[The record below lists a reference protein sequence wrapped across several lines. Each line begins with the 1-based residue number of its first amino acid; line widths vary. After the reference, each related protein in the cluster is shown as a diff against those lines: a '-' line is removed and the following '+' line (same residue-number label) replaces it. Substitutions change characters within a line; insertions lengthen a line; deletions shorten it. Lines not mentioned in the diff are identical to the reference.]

1 MKFLTDK
8 LRTKS
13 FWVALIGALTLIIV
27 RQCNITTET
36 ISEIVEGIGGL
47 LVLLGI
53 VASPP
58 GKSGESDPTAADS
71 AQDNGLSAAPDKLP
85 SGDDDS
91 REE

>member
-13 FWVALIGALTLIIV
+13 FWVALIGALTLIIA
-27 RQCNITTET
+27 RQCNITTEA

-58 GKSGESDPTAADS
+58 GSTAGGEKSES
-71 AQDNGLSAAPDKLP
+71 DKLP
-85 SGDDDS
+85 DEDGND